1 MFHGYSYNHISKFVD
16 SYPEGHQQLLPSLY
30 LSSTVQIL
38 HVSYHFSQS
47 FKDLVVSDESIY
59 SKVRT
64 RCQRLFYLIRRFF
77 DILINMFIGLNI
89 SILMITNFI
98 RNTKMTHLAN
108 GGIVNGS
115 NLGAN
120 SDFVTIYT
128 VIGHATGD
136 FGVSA
141 SDAQNAVKLFEM
153 IGTKANV
160 KYTKISSAVV
170 DLSVSGNRTIYGLGT
185 NFNQAST
192 TVYTIKF
199 MAEQAGYV
207 TAANLAALIQGV
219 TVPNTTA
226 AVPSS
231 AGNADQSAYE
241 TASASLKNIVISVAD
256 LW

>member
-1 MFHGYSYNHISKFVD
+1 
-16 SYPEGHQQLLPSLY
+16 
-30 LSSTVQIL
+30 
-38 HVSYHFSQS
+38 
-47 FKDLVVSDESIY
+47 
-59 SKVRT
+59 
-64 RCQRLFYLIRRFF
+64 
-77 DILINMFIGLNI
+77 
-89 SILMITNFI
+89 
-98 RNTKMTHLAN
+98 MTHLAN